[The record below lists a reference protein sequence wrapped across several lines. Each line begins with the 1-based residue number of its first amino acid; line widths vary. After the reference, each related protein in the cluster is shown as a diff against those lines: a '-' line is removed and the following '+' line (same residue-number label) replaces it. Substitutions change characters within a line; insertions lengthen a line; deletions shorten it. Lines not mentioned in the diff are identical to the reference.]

1 MSSRS
6 ANGARTLPQVYYTS
20 EAIFRREME
29 HIFSDR
35 WLFAGHV
42 SQVAE
47 PGDFFLFG
55 IDRESLIILRD
66 RQDKVRA
73 YFNVC
78 RHRGSRICSDARGR
92 FASAIQCP
100 YHAWTYGLDG
110 TLVGAPIMGEQKD
123 FSKDDYP
130 LNPASVRVWEGLIFV
145 NLSTEPESFESA
157 FAPLIGKFSSWQI
170 SQLRSAH
177 QTVYDVEANW
187 KLLFQNYSECYHC
200 PTVHPTLNRLTPFR
214 NSLNDLKEGP
224 FLGGPM
230 QLAQTGSSM
239 TMSGSRCAAPL
250 GGLSGDDQDLVYY
263 YTLFPNLFL
272 SLHPDYVLIHRG
284 DPRGVDR
291 TQITC
296 EWFFHPDAM
305 AGKDFDPAPA
315 IDFWDMTNRQD
326 WHLCTISQQ
335 GISSRTYTTGPYAD
349 LESQLAAFDRE
360 YLRALGHDLP

>member
-110 TLVGAPIMGEQKD
+110 TLVGAPIMG
-123 FSKDDYP
+123 
-130 LNPASVRVWEGLIFV
+130 
-145 NLSTEPESFESA
+145 
-157 FAPLIGKFSSWQI
+157 
-170 SQLRSAH
+170 
-177 QTVYDVEANW
+177 
-187 KLLFQNYSECYHC
+187 
-200 PTVHPTLNRLTPFR
+200 
-214 NSLNDLKEGP
+214 
-224 FLGGPM
+224 
-230 QLAQTGSSM
+230 
-239 TMSGSRCAAPL
+239 
-250 GGLSGDDQDLVYY
+250 
-263 YTLFPNLFL
+263 
-272 SLHPDYVLIHRG
+272 
-284 DPRGVDR
+284 
-291 TQITC
+291 
-296 EWFFHPDAM
+296 
-305 AGKDFDPAPA
+305 
-315 IDFWDMTNRQD
+315 
-326 WHLCTISQQ
+326 
-335 GISSRTYTTGPYAD
+335 
-349 LESQLAAFDRE
+349 
-360 YLRALGHDLP
+360 